1 MDDDVQAVLGG
12 LVVQWLGR
20 RTCDQQIAAL
30 HCWVSTWMGD
40 RVCAGKPAR
49 YVTCNPAFY
58 PSVVGKWLTEY
69 LTECSNE
76 YTVSTDVERCQ

>member
-20 RTCDQQIAAL
+20 RTCDQQIAAV

-40 RVCAGKPAR
+40 RVCAGKPAW

-58 PSVVGKWLTEY
+58 PSVVGKSSTSLSGWGY
-69 LTECSNE
+69 SGVCSL
-76 YTVSTDVERCQ
+76 VLGGR